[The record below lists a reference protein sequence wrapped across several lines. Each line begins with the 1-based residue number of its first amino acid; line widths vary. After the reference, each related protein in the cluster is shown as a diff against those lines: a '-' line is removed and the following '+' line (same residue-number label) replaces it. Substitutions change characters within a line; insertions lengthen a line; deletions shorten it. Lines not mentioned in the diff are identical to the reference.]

1 MSQET
6 AGKESSGQ
14 PSVPGLAFHFRPP
27 EPEACQGTDL
37 DHALCFLSLGG
48 HGLEHSLTLGGEEI
62 LLLVPQATAQN
73 TELGPM
79 GQPPCSLA
87 SPAAS
92 KHDSGTGTVQ
102 TFHRRRWATFWRVQL
117 PASKCLVLIVIQ
129 IFLEGASKG
138 GD

>member
-1 MSQET
+1 M
-6 AGKESSGQ
+6 
-14 PSVPGLAFHFRPP
+14 PGLAFHFRPP

-92 KHDSGTGTVQ
+92 RHDAGTGAMQ
-102 TFHRRRWATFWRVQL
+102 TFHRRLWATFWRVQL
-117 PASKCLVLIVIQ
+117 CASKCLVLTVIQ
-129 IFLEGASKG
+129 TFLEGASKG

>member
-1 MSQET
+1 M
-6 AGKESSGQ
+6 
-14 PSVPGLAFHFRPP
+14 LP
-27 EPEACQGTDL
+27 EPGQSGVGAEPDFGWRGNLA
-37 DHALCFLSLGG
+37 
-48 HGLEHSLTLGGEEI
+48 
-62 LLLVPQATAQN
+62 LVPQATAQN

-92 KHDSGTGTVQ
+92 KHDSGTGAVQ

-129 IFLEGASKG
+129 IFLEGASRG